1 MWRHIQLEIA
11 KYGRKLTEKGFVCG
25 HGGNI
30 SVKVNENIYITRR
43 GASLEDISIR
53 DIVQIPLKH
62 ESEADKYAS
71 SEAPVHREIYI
82 KTDYKAIIHAH
93 PPYTIAVSYFFN
105 EIEPLEIEAAI
116 KMGSIKVIEGKSGTR
131 ELGTKIVDNLGPCNA
146 VIVRGHGVFAT
157 GSNLEEAYRATCN
170 VEKNCRQKYL
180 TELLKYT
187 GLKFIK
193 PMEI

>member
-11 KYGRKLTEKGFVCG
+11 KYGRKLTERGFVCG

-30 SVKVNENIYITRR
+30 SVRINENIYITRR
-43 GASLEDISIR
+43 GASLEDISAR
-53 DIVQIPLKH
+53 DIVQTPLKH
-62 ESEADKYAS
+62 ESETDRYAS
-71 SEAPVHREIYI
+71 SETPVHREIYI

-93 PPYTIAVSYFFN
+93 PPYAIAVSYFFN
-105 EIEPLEIEAAI
+105 EVEPLEIEAALR
-116 KMGSIKVIEGKSGTR
+116 MGSIKVIEGKSGTR
-131 ELGTKIVDNLGPCNA
+131 ELGAKIVDNLGSCNA
-146 VIVRGHGVFAT
+146 VIVRGHGVFAV

-180 TELLKYT
+180 TEILKAI